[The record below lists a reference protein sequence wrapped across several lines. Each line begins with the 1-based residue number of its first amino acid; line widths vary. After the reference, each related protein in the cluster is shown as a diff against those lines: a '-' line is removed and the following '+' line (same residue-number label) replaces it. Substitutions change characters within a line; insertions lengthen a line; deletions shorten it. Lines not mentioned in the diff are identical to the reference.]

1 MKSFLCGGGMQM
13 RATDDTVVLVWAESN
28 YFTKLKK
35 GHFGMVPP
43 IEYWHMLTIVY
54 SNPNKDRNVIYHNI
68 YH

>member
-43 IEYWHMLTIVY
+43 IEY
-54 SNPNKDRNVIYHNI
+54 
-68 YH
+68 